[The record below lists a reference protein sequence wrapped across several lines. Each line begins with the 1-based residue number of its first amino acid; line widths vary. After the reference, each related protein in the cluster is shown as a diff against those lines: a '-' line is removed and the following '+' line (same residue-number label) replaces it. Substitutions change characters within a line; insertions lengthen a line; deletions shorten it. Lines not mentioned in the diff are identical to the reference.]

1 MKFTQAL
8 RVFISRRLQ
17 EARKPIKQ
25 SHDRR
30 DKSVSSS
37 SLNKNQ
43 HAAASNGSQ
52 IQPLVVIN
60 LLCIVRQAR
69 APYFISKFMA
79 VKLSHMNT
87 INVVVK
93 IGVQELKA
101 KFSWM
106 FIEWLTGCMQ
116 VGIINPIRM
125 ALSHIVVSST

>member
-1 MKFTQAL
+1 
-8 RVFISRRLQ
+8 
-17 EARKPIKQ
+17 
-25 SHDRR
+25 
-30 DKSVSSS
+30 
-37 SLNKNQ
+37 
-43 HAAASNGSQ
+43 
-52 IQPLVVIN
+52 
-60 LLCIVRQAR
+60 
-69 APYFISKFMA
+69 
-79 VKLSHMNT
+79 MNT